1 MDAPCRFFVVGSS
14 IFIMALEAALIS
26 VPEVTTTRAH
36 PNQLEQ
42 LPNAA
47 VSPAHVA
54 ILFERDSLSPRLQGR
69 LARAGYA
76 LISLDAAT
84 TVGTRADGRKQAITS
99 ADDLFKLIQ
108 T

>member
-14 IFIMALEAALIS
+14 IFIMALEAALIR
-26 VPEVTTTRAH
+26 VPEVTATRAQ

-42 LPNAA
+42 LPNA
-47 VSPAHVA
+47 VSPALVA
-54 ILFERDSLSPRLQGR
+54 ILFERNTLSPRLQGR
-69 LARAGYA
+69 LSRAGYA

>member
-14 IFIMALEAALIS
+14 IFIMALEAALIR
-26 VPEVTTTRAH
+26 VPEVTATRAQ

-42 LPNAA
+42 LPNA
-47 VSPAHVA
+47 VSPALVA
-54 ILFERDSLSPRLQGR
+54 ILFGRNTLSPRLQGR
-69 LARAGYA
+69 LSRAGYA

>member
-1 MDAPCRFFVVGSS
+1 MVGSS

-26 VPEVTTTRAH
+26 VPEVTTTRAQPH
-36 PNQLEQ
+36 QLEQ
-42 LPNAA
+42 LPNA
-47 VSPAHVA
+47 VSPALVA
-54 ILFERDSLSPRLQGR
+54 ILFERNTLSPRLQGR
-69 LARAGYA
+69 LSRAGYA